1 MSRLQT
7 YRVRMMAHQG
17 IGQCS
22 TLDEMLVGTCAS
34 GAASGLQVDFV
45 DCWSFREMAPALV
58 TATFS
63 RMQSDSRCRKQ
74 GLHL

>member
-1 MSRLQT
+1 
-7 YRVRMMAHQG
+7 MMAHQG

-45 DCWSFREMAPALV
+45 DCWSFREMSLCPSCGYRHVQSNAKRQQMQEAGPAPL
-58 TATFS
+58 TCEI
-63 RMQSDSRCRKQ
+63 D
-74 GLHL
+74 